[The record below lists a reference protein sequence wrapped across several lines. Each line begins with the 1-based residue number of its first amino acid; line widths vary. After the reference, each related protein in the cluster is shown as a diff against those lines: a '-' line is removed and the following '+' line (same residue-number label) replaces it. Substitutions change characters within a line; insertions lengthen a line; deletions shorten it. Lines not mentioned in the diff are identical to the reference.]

1 MTRCFW
7 NIAVGSACI
16 HTEVRMQLLKDYCVL
31 ILFFYHTP
39 ECPHLSLVCWFINQ
53 WCRKVKTLSSD
64 STVSYHYRG
73 CLRTLGRLGIEIPTH
88 LVKRFLTQSS
98 GHFLER
104 ALLTPKGMELLHH
117 CVLFLLHGSP
127 EVCLPGLEDSLPS
140 GCCRIF
146 SHHFLHL
153 RIEWAQPGPP
163 TNQRVSGRPSLHAT
177 HLHLQNPDLSHRSGK
192 PSAP

>member
-1 MTRCFW
+1 MTPCFW
-7 NIAVGSACI
+7 NIAGGSACI

-39 ECPHLSLVCWFINQ
+39 ECPHLCLVHWFINQ

-104 ALLTPKGMELLHH
+104 ALLTPRAWSY
-117 CVLFLLHGSP
+117 CVIVCFFFCTGHLMRACQVWRTVCPPGAVGSL
-127 EVCLPGLEDSLPS
+127 VT
-140 GCCRIF
+140 IF
-146 SHHFLHL
+146 S
-153 RIEWAQPGPP
+153 
-163 TNQRVSGRPSLHAT
+163 T
-177 HLHLQNPDLSHRSGK
+177 
-192 PSAP
+192 